1 MKKEAVITIKGTQF
15 VDGDKDTVEL
25 TTVGTFY
32 RKNDVYYLT
41 YQESEA
47 TGFAGQRTTLKLEG
61 NRRVTMI
68 RFGGGESSLNIEK
81 GVRHQCQYDT
91 GYGSLLIG
99 VNGDEIESGLTDDG
113 GSYRFKYSLDI
124 NTALVSTNEI
134 RLTVKP
140 CESETNTEL

>member
-1 MKKEAVITIKGTQF
+1 MKKEAVITILGTQF

-25 TTVGTFY
+25 TTIGSFY

-41 YQESEA
+41 YQETET

-61 NRRVTMI
+61 DQRVTMI

-91 GYGSLLIG
+91 GYGPLLIG
-99 VNGDEIESGLTDDG
+99 VNGEEIESALTDEG
-113 GSYRFKYSLDI
+113 GTYRFKYSLDI

-140 CESETNTEL
+140 CETETSES